1 MPNFLQSIFSHLQRS
16 QGRVVLRE
24 VHGEQFV
31 SKTGEELLVL
41 VERARH
47 WLRSTGI
54 KSGERSGL
62 VAANSIRWIAADL
75 ALMAEGVVV
84 VPLYHRQTAGELAAM
99 LKDCQP
105 RIVLTGD
112 ADLSDT
118 LAKAWPE
125 LPPLAMLNDIFSA
138 EESAPT
144 LSLIRERLDHE
155 RLTIM

>member
-112 ADLSDT
+112 AELSNA
-118 LAKAWPE
+118 LVNAWPD
-125 LPPLAMLNDIFSA
+125 LPPPVLLGDIFSGDGSTGA
-138 EESAPT
+138 VPT
-144 LSLIRERLDHE
+144 IR
-155 RLTIM
+155 